1 MNISVVIPTLGDN
14 ILFKT
19 LESINKSSIKPI
31 EIIIC
36 IPENVLI
43 NCEKFKISDNIKIL
57 NTKSKGQVAQRAEGF
72 MEAKCE
78 YVLQLDDDI
87 ILDKHCIKE
96 LVKCISVDTKKSIGP
111 KIFGLDNNYHSPR
124 IKSKKN
130 SFYERFIFFI
140 LNGKNGFIPGKISL
154 AGVAFGVPNNNLDV
168 DVDWLPGA
176 CILHNKKNI
185 INYNYYPYQ
194 GKAYS
199 EDILHSKILKQNGVS
214 LIRSGGA
221 KCTIDLKSDTNLSNV
236 LFEFFYVLRIGFHV
250 IENKKNM
257 YRYILFQIVVYISM
271 LQNIF
276 KQKK

>member
-36 IPENVLI
+36 IPKNVLI
-43 NCEKFKISDNIKIL
+43 NYEKFKISDNITIL
-57 NTKSKGQVAQRAEGF
+57 NTTSKGQVAQRAEGF

-96 LVKCISVDTKKSIGP
+96 LIKCISVDAKKSIGP

-124 IKSKKN
+124 IKSKKD

-140 LNGKNGFIPGKISL
+140 LNHGYKEKTKEGKNTT
-154 AGVAFGVPNNNLDV
+154 NNN
-168 DVDWLPGA
+168 GR
-176 CILHNKKNI
+176 K
-185 INYNYYPYQ
+185 
-194 GKAYS
+194 
-199 EDILHSKILKQNGVS
+199 
-214 LIRSGGA
+214 
-221 KCTIDLKSDTNLSNV
+221 V
-236 LFEFFYVLRIGFHV
+236 LFRILQDW
-250 IENKKNM
+250 EKK
-257 YRYILFQIVVYISM
+257 RISNFRG
-271 LQNIF
+271 LY
-276 KQKK
+276 